1 MTANDDARLGAL
13 SDDDLDA
20 EREAERRARIDAHHA
35 EEAAQGNL

>member
-1 MTANDDARLGAL
+1 MAKPRIIL
-13 SDDDLDA
+13 SPIADTPAA